1 MMLPFTLIFYVV
13 GWRRLNKDKERFVII
28 YCYLERVEAVVNK
41 KVKRDKAYLSY
52 PSNT

>member
-1 MMLPFTLIFYVV
+1 MNMGPLLYVRL